1 MYHLAVGD
9 ERHIGDGAKAGMCIP
24 AVVVA
29 HLRPEHGLGDVL
41 RVIVVPRAAILKAEL
56 TLQVIDAVSS
66 SPSTRE

>member
-29 HLRPEHGLGDVL
+29 HLRPEHGLDDVL
-41 RVIVVPRAAILKAEL
+41 RVIAVPRVAVLQAKLA
-56 TLQVIDAVSS
+56 LQVVDVVLLLVARH
-66 SPSTRE
+66 T